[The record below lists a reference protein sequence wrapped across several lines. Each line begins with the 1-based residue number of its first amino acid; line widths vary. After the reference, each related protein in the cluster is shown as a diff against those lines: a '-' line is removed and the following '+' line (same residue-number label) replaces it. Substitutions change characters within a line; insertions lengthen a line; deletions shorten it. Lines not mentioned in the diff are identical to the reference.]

1 VSDTQEAGAGTNE
14 AGGKQEPTEGTQ
26 NPAPTGEGG
35 QKPEGEA
42 KPDDTKSAD
51 EVAFEVKTPEGIQ
64 LDQGAL
70 DEFTKIVKDK
80 DLSPSERAQK
90 LADLAVKREAD
101 RVKAFQDT
109 VQTWADTV
117 AKDPELGKPENQAA
131 ARKVVEDFGT
141 PEFKDL
147 LNSTGMG
154 NHPEVVKFVLKV
166 AKAMSEDTIVRARG
180 NAAASAPRDP
190 AAVLYDKTPSR

>member
-1 VSDTQEAGAGTNE
+1 MSDEQNAGAGSNE
-14 AGGKQEPTEGTQ
+14 PGGKQEPTEGTQ
-26 NPAPTGEGG
+26 NPAVSGEGG
-35 QKPEGEA
+35 QQTEGEVKA
-42 KPDDTKSAD
+42 GDTKPAD
-51 EVAFEVKTPEGIQ
+51 DVAFEVKTPEGIQ
-64 LDQGAL
+64 LDQEAL

-117 AKDPELGKPENQAA
+117 AKDEVLGKPENQAA

-141 PEFKDL
+141 PELKDL

-154 NHPEVVKFVLKV
+154 NHPEVVRFVLKV
-166 AKAMSEDTIVRARG
+166 AQAMSEDTIVRARG
-180 NAAASAPRDP
+180 NAAAGTPRP
-190 AAVLYDKTPSR
+190 AAAVLYDKTPS

>member
-1 VSDTQEAGAGTNE
+1 MSDAQNTGAGSNE
-14 AGGKQEPTEGTQ
+14 PGGKQEPTEGTQ

-35 QKPEGEA
+35 QPTEGETKA
-42 KPDDTKSAD
+42 GDTKSAD

-101 RVKAFQDT
+101 RVKAFQET

-117 AKDPELGKPENQAA
+117 AKDPELGKAENQAA

-166 AKAMSEDTIVRARG
+166 AQAMSEDTIVRARG
-180 NAAASAPRDP
+180 NATPGNSRPA
-190 AAVLYDKTPSR
+190 AAVLYDKTPS